1 MGKRISRRDFV
12 GDVAQAGLAFSI
24 VPRHVLGGRGFTA
37 PSDKL
42 NIAAIGCGGKGRSD
56 IEGVN
61 SENIYA
67 LCDVDWHSAE
77 DAFLHY
83 PKAKKFKDFRE
94 MLDKE
99 GKNIDAV
106 TVSTPDHVHALAAM
120 TAIKL
125 NKPVFCQKPLA
136 RTLTEVRL
144 LAAESSRRR
153 LPTQMGNQG
162 HANEGTR
169 QMREWV
175 EAGVIG
181 PVREV
186 HYWTNRPIW
195 AQGIDRPTQAYNIPP
210 TLDWNLWLGPSP
222 ERPYSPD
229 YAPFSWRGWW
239 DFGTGALGDMACHG
253 MDAAFWGLGLRY
265 PTRIEAE
272 TTERHNETAPKSSRV
287 TYWFPARDSRPEVKV
302 VWRDGGLW
310 PPRPAGLE
318 EVLPWPVEDIGGQ
331 LWVGDS
337 GAILAGMYG
346 EDPRLVDPAKDK
358 ELKANPPAQKYP
370 RSPGSYAEWIN
381 AIKGGPAANSSF
393 SGHAGPLTEMVLLG
407 VLAVRSGQGI
417 DINPSTGEILGG
429 SIPSEW
435 IRPSYRSGWSL

>member
-1 MGKRISRRDFV
+1 MPKKISRRDFV
-12 GDVAQAGLAFSI
+12 ADAARVGAVFSI
-24 VPRHVLGGRGFTA
+24 VPRHVLGGRGFIA

-42 NIAAIGCGGKGRSD
+42 NIAAIGVGGKGRSD

-77 DAFLHY
+77 DAFIHY
-83 PKAKKFKDFRE
+83 PKAKRFKDYRE

-99 GKNIDAV
+99 AKNIDAV
-106 TVSTPDHVHALAAM
+106 MVSTPDHVHAVAAM
-120 TAIKL
+120 MAIKL
-125 NKPVFCQKPLA
+125 NKPTFCQKPLA
-136 RTLTEVRL
+136 RTLAEVRL

-162 HANEGTR
+162 HTFEGTR
-169 QMREWV
+169 QIREWV

-195 AQGIDRPTQAYNIPP
+195 AQGIDRPVEAYNVPP
-210 TLDWNLWLGPSP
+210 TLDWNLWLGPAP
-222 ERPYSPD
+222 ERPYAPT
-229 YAPFSWRGWW
+229 YCPFSWRGWW

-272 TTERHNETAPKSSRV
+272 TTELHPESGPKSSRV
-287 TYWFPARDSRPEVKV
+287 TYFFPAREGRPEVKV

-310 PPRPAGLE
+310 PVRPSALE
-318 EVLPWPVEDIGGQ
+318 ESVPWPPEDIGGQ
-331 LWVGDS
+331 LWIGDS
-337 GAILAGMYG
+337 GAILAGMYA
-346 EDPRLVDPAKDK
+346 ENPRLVDPVKDK

-370 RSPGSYAEWIN
+370 RSPGLYLEWIN
-381 AIKGGPAANSSF
+381 AIKGGPAPNSNF
-393 SGHAGPLTEMVLLG
+393 AGHSGPLTEMVLLG
-407 VLAVRSGQGI
+407 VLAVRSGRTI
-417 DINPSTGEILGG
+417 DVNPTTGELIGN
-429 SIPSEW
+429 PVPTEW
-435 IRPSYRSGWSL
+435 LRPAYRSGWSL

>member
-1 MGKRISRRDFV
+1 
-12 GDVAQAGLAFSI
+12 
-24 VPRHVLGGRGFTA
+24 
-37 PSDKL
+37 
-42 NIAAIGCGGKGRSD
+42 
-56 IEGVN
+56 
-61 SENIYA
+61 
-67 LCDVDWHSAE
+67 
-77 DAFLHY
+77 
-83 PKAKKFKDFRE
+83 
-94 MLDKE
+94 
-99 GKNIDAV
+99 
-106 TVSTPDHVHALAAM
+106 M